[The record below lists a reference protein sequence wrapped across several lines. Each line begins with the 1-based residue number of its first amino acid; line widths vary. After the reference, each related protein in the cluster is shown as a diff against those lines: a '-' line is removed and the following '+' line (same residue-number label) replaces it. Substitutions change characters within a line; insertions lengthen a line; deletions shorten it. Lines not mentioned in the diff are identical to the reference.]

1 MKVGLLGEVM
11 VNDAAQMLEL
21 EGDGVS
27 SRVTKHTYGD
37 FLNIMAKKSE
47 EGGGGG
53 DTEKNGEL

>member
-1 MKVGLLGEVM
+1 
-11 VNDAAQMLEL
+11 MLKR

-47 EGGGGG
+47 SEEGGGGG
-53 DTEKNGEL
+53 DTEKKGEL